1 MYSLK
6 LLCLLLF
13 FSSTTAQAMDFNSYV
28 GFGSTRFTGNGN
40 WAREYGFEGGVL
52 YMRPLKT
59 NWWLRTGLG
68 LAQKNSDVD
77 LPGNLTESVDYV
89 FLEIPFTALYEL
101 TKSFQL
107 FGGMSFDYVID
118 DDDIVGAKSIVFNL
132 PIGFRI
138 NLPEGHGIEAYYEW
152 GLTDLASENG
162 AHFRIGNSIGFR
174 YLHSFTIKL

>member
-1 MYSLK
+1 
-6 LLCLLLF
+6 
-13 FSSTTAQAMDFNSYV
+13 MDFNSYV